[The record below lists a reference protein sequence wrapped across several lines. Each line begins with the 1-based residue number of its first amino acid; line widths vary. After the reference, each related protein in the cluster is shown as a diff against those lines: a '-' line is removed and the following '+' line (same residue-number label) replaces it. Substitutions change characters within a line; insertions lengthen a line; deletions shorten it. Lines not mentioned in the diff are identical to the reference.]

1 MMQNIKNFRKVEPT
15 VEQMMRYASQENGEL
30 LFLSS
35 QDGHDWYECQTLFAD
50 HTIKIMYDAQG
61 IIRSMV
67 TEPVP
72 QRGNVF
78 PVSMFWPVDCSV
90 AEVNAIP
97 EGCDI
102 SGAWRYTDSGE
113 IVRHHDFDLKLAE
126 KELLNR
132 QSQADGVISPL
143 ARAVKYGMAT
153 DDEKTTLE
161 AWERYSVLLSRVD
174 TSAAPDVVWPE
185 VPTV

>member
-1 MMQNIKNFRKVEPT
+1 
-15 VEQMMRYASQENGEL
+15 
-30 LFLSS
+30 
-35 QDGHDWYECQTLFAD
+35 
-50 HTIKIMYDAQG
+50 MYDAQG

-72 QRGNVF
+72 QRGNEL

-97 EGCDI
+97 DGCDI
-102 SGAWRYTDSGE
+102 SGAWRYTDTGD
-113 IVRHHDFDLKLAE
+113 IVRHHDFDLKLAG
-126 KELLNR
+126 KELLKR
-132 QSQADGVISPL
+132 QNEADNFISPL

-153 DDEKTTLE
+153 DEEKATLE

-174 TSAAPDVVWPE
+174 ISSTPDIDWP
-185 VPTV
+185 PLPASFKSKS